1 MKLLH
6 RIIATATVCL
16 STLTCAVGC
25 GGGLTVTR
33 VNSAED
39 KPNNVWVFFTVK
51 DGEEPVGGLS
61 AEDFEIY
68 EDDKLVSTFESQ
80 QKILNPEVAAVS
92 YTLLLLDMS
101 GSVTESGGAEPLV
114 DAALKFSERVSKSQK
129 VAVYAFD
136 GAEKIHPIV
145 RFSTA
150 EGQVKSGIESLR
162 SYKADDPST
171 NLHGAVVKG
180 LETLKEGLDK
190 DKKPLKFGTLVVFT
204 DGTDRASRV
213 SDQEMREAMKQ
224 EEYAHYEMYAVGVGA
239 EIEKASLDTI
249 GEDGSELVEDEAKLG
264 EAFDRI
270 AARIEAHMRRF
281 YLLSY
286 CTPSR
291 KGEHRVRIVATADV
305 DSKGKAG
312 TSAEAEWGT
321 GDDFD
326 PEEHEAE
333 RKEKAEKRKSGD
345 IKTRSGEV
353 EYTFNADG
361 MGPPPQCDPERKPQ
375 FKLEA
380 SFEDEDADAREAREA
395 EEAEKKAS
403 DTGD

>member
-1 MKLLH
+1 MTNWKRLASTCVL
-6 RIIATATVCL
+6 ALTTLAL
-16 STLTCAVGC
+16 STGC

-51 DGEEPVGGLS
+51 DGEQPVGGLK
-61 AEDFEIY
+61 AQDFEIY
-68 EDDKLVSTFESQ
+68 EDDQLVSTFESKQ
-80 QKILNPEVAAVS
+80 RILNPEVAAVS

-162 SYKADDPST
+162 KYEAQDPST
-171 NLHGAVVKG
+171 NLHGAVVNG
-180 LETLKEGLDK
+180 FETLKEELDK
-190 DKKPLKFGTLVVFT
+190 DPKPLKFGTLVVFT

-213 SDQEMREAMKQ
+213 SQDEMREAMQ
-224 EEYAHYEMYAVGVGA
+224 REEYEHYEVFAVGVGA
-239 EIEKASLDTI
+239 EIEKDTLDTI
-249 GEDGSELVEDEAKLG
+249 GVNGSELVSEEGKLG

-270 AARIEAHMRRF
+270 ADKIEAHMRRF

-286 CTPSR
+286 CTPAR
-291 KGEHRVRIVATADV
+291 KGDHRVRIVVTAEEGD
-305 DSKGKAG
+305 DGKSRTTAG
-312 TSAEAEWGT
+312 AEWGS
-321 GDDFD
+321 GDDWD
-326 PEEHEAE
+326 PEEHASEQRE
-333 RKEKAEKRKSGD
+333 REEKRKSGD
-345 IKTRSGEV
+345 TKTRTGDV

-361 MGPPPQCDPERKPQ
+361 MGPPPKCDPERKPK

-380 SFEDEDADAREAREA
+380 SLEDEDAEARERK
-395 EEAEKKAS
+395 EAEAKADAS
-403 DTGD
+403 NK

>member
-1 MKLLH
+1 MKLLQ
-6 RIIATATVCL
+6 RIITNAALCL
-16 STLTCAVGC
+16 SLFCAVGC

-101 GSVTESGGAEPLV
+101 GSVTESGGADPLV

-171 NLHGAVVKG
+171 NLHGAVVTG

-190 DKKPLKFGTLVVFT
+190 DKKPLKFGTLVIFT

-213 SDQEMREAMKQ
+213 SEEEMREAMGK

-239 EIEKASLDTI
+239 EIEKGALDTI

-305 DSKGKAG
+305 DAQGKAG
-312 TSAEAEWGT
+312 TSAEAEWGA

-326 PEEHEAE
+326 PEEHEAKQ
-333 RKEKAEKRKSGD
+333 KEKAEKRKNGK

-361 MGPPPQCDPERKPQ
+361 MGPPPQCDPERKPK

-380 SFEDEDADAREAREA
+380 SFDDEDADAREAREA

-403 DTGD
+403 GASN